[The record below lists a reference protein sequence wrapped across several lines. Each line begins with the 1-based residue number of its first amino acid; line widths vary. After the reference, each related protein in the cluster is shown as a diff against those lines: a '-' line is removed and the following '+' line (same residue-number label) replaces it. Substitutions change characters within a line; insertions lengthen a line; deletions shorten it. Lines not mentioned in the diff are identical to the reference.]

1 MKYETVEIMPEVTLI
16 RDKNTNIYVV
26 ESKTSALVIDT
37 GYGLLNLKS
46 KVEEITDKPVTA
58 VVFTHG
64 HNDHAFGGHY
74 FDRVLMHKDEI
85 PVFERHCDIRK
96 PQIGK
101 ILAGEYNLSSE
112 ELDKW
117 LEAKPEIDFISVG
130 DIVDLGDVQLEVI
143 SLKGHTPG
151 SIGLLDR
158 KHRILFSGDGLNN
171 HIWMQLAESSTLEEY
186 LEVLNSTD
194 RYLKDFDII
203 CNGHSMEPLPLAF
216 VDELKMTLSDLIGG
230 AAGEPYNNPVASG
243 MIYNRNGCEV
253 VYAPDKI
260 RKFNK

>member
-74 FDRVLMHKDEI
+74 FDKVYMHKDEM
-85 PVFERHCDIRK
+85 PVFERHCSVRK
-96 PQIGK
+96 PQIREN
-101 ILAGEYNLSSE
+101 LAGEYNLS
-112 ELDKW
+112 
-117 LEAKPEIDFISVG
+117 P
-130 DIVDLGDVQLEVI
+130 
-143 SLKGHTPG
+143 
-151 SIGLLDR
+151 
-158 KHRILFSGDGLNN
+158 
-171 HIWMQLAESSTLEEY
+171 
-186 LEVLNSTD
+186 
-194 RYLKDFDII
+194 
-203 CNGHSMEPLPLAF
+203 
-216 VDELKMTLSDLIGG
+216 DELKMTLSDLISG

-243 MIYNRNGCEV
+243 MIYTRNGCEV

-260 RKFNK
+260 RKVK